1 LGGEQDSTA
10 ATGWPARCTLTS
22 DLKLSTRPSL
32 GMFVDTETT
41 DQIVADLQHTPMK
54 LLMDINEIQGR
65 VGLRTH
71 LRATESIYRDWD
83 STQESAKEMKLWHL
97 GMAAEHYMSQ
107 LPSRTC

>member
-1 LGGEQDSTA
+1 MFGGR
-10 ATGWPARCTLTS
+10 TGQHSSYRVTSTLTS

-41 DQIVADLQHTPMK
+41 DQIVVDLQHTSMK

-71 LRATESIYRDWD
+71 LRATEGIYRDWD
-83 STQESAKEMKLWHL
+83 STQECAKEMKLWHL
-97 GMAAEHYMSQ
+97 GMAAEHYLSQ
-107 LPSRTC
+107 LSSRTS